1 MTLTVTEH
9 NFTNGAALVAELSVK
24 ILELYPHAAR
34 QDELFTKDFICEYFA
49 TANYTPQLTTLL
61 ETDPLFAGKPVE
73 ISVFIQGGLTY
84 IKNFVIEDYLDKE
97 NICIIPIM
105 GQEPLDFDFNQYTHA
120 SNITKTRGAKYL
132 SENYLTMASPGSAID
147 IKFMANKKLSSPI
160 SIKSEVYKSILNFTR
175 TSSVF
180 IQIHY

>member
-1 MTLTVTEH
+1 MTSIVTEH
-9 NFTNGAALVAELSVK
+9 NFTNNDALVAELSAK

-34 QDELFTKDFICEYFA
+34 QEGLFTKDFICEHFA
-49 TANYTPQLTTLL
+49 TTNYTPQLTTLL
-61 ETDPLFAGKPVE
+61 ETDPLFAGKPIE
-73 ISVFIQGGLTY
+73 ISIFIQGGLTY

-105 GQEPLDFDFNQYTHA
+105 SHEPLDFDFNQYTQI

-132 SENYLTMASPGSAID
+132 SENYLTMATPSASVE
-147 IKFMANKKLSSPI
+147 MTPLAHKKVTLPI
-160 SIKSEVYKSILNFTR
+160 SVQSEIYKSILNFTR
-175 TSSVF
+175 KSSVF